1 MRWLGSWPFC
11 FGAAAAQNLGLQL
24 ALGLTTN
31 APADLRVV
39 QAGFPETVV
48 EGARFAGRDLEY
60 FPYYTL
66 RLWYGGQTGWRYELE
81 LIHQK
86 LYFTE
91 AERGGE
97 IVQQFNITDG
107 LLFNVAYALEAAPVR
122 VVPRL
127 GLGVLVL
134 HPETVVRDQAWGID
148 GDPRG
153 YHLGGWG
160 GQIALVLE
168 TSWRP
173 SLYAEGKWALGYGR
187 VQIAGGYAEGW
198 FRSLHTTWGLGWP

>member
-1 MRWLGSWPFC
+1 MRWPGFWPFC
-11 FGAAAAQNLGLQL
+11 FGATAAQSLGLQL

-31 APADLRVV
+31 APVDLRVE
-39 QAGFPETVV
+39 QAGFLEMVV
-48 EGARFAGRDLEY
+48 EGAR
-60 FPYYTL
+60 
-66 RLWYGGQTGWRYELE
+66 
-81 LIHQK
+81 
-86 LYFTE
+86 

-107 LLFNVAYALEAAPVR
+107 FNDVLFNLAYALEAAPVR

-160 GQIALVLE
+160 GQIALALE

-173 SLYAEGKWALGYGR
+173 SFYAEGKWALGYGR
-187 VQIAGGYAEGW
+187 VQIAGGYVEGW
-198 FRSLHTTWGLGWP
+198 FRSLHGTWGLGWP